1 MPVMK
6 VILIGYMGSGK
17 SAVGKILAA
26 KLDFPFVDL
35 DDAIE
40 KSAGQSIS
48 ELFKTKGE
56 IFFRKQENKVL
67 KDVLSSSGHLI
78 LATGGGT
85 PCYGDAINVMK
96 NTPGSKV
103 IYLRTPIS
111 VLTNRLYPEK
121 SGRPLIAHLDTPE
134 DIAEFIGIHIFERLQ
149 FYNRADITIDTGT
162 KTVEE
167 IVKEVLEGL
176 SS

>member
-1 MPVMK
+1 MK

-17 SAVGKILAA
+17 SAVGKILAE
-26 KLDFPFVDL
+26 KLNFPFIDL

-40 KSAGQSIS
+40 NSTGLSIS

-67 KDVLSSSGHLI
+67 KEVLNASDHFI

-85 PCYGDAINVMK
+85 PCYGDAMNLIK
-96 NTPGSKV
+96 NTPDSKV

-111 VLTNRLYPEK
+111 VLTRRLYHEK
-121 SGRPLIAHLDTPE
+121 SARPLIAHLNTTE
-134 DIAEFIGIHIFERLQ
+134 DLAEFIGIHIFERSQ

-167 IVKEVLEGL
+167 IVDEVMVVLGF
-176 SS
+176 